1 MQLLSS
7 WPYTALYINIILCLH
22 LLVYSL
28 KTYTMTTLPSP
39 SLLFIL
45 PNLKFSKT
53 RAQCVN
59 GLLCIHPKCTVKF
72 SSRVNA
78 FTLVANPTTRQVI
91 TLPLDQSI
99 DKDFCKSTHFGYNSD
114 QDEFKVLGM
123 VMYQGGSHHEVK
135 VFIVTL
141 HGGLFLLKDTML

>member
-99 DKDFCKSTHFGYNSD
+99 DKDFASQLILDTTLIKMSSKFLAWLCIKVVLIMRSRFSLWHFMEGYFS
-114 QDEFKVLGM
+114 
-123 VMYQGGSHHEVK
+123 
-135 VFIVTL
+135 
-141 HGGLFLLKDTML
+141 

>member
-1 MQLLSS
+1 
-7 WPYTALYINIILCLH
+7 
-22 LLVYSL
+22 
-28 KTYTMTTLPSP
+28 MTTLPSP

-99 DKDFCKSTHFGYNSD
+99 DKDFASQLILDTTLIKMSSKFLAWLCI
-114 QDEFKVLGM
+114 KVVLIM
-123 VMYQGGSHHEVK
+123 RSR
-135 VFIVTL
+135 FSL
-141 HGGLFLLKDTML
+141 